1 MARQELTFGGNRLTF
16 GGVVL
21 VFGTDAP
28 VTPPAPRG
36 DDAFRSSGQR
46 DRFWQE
52 RAEEELA
59 ELLDRV
65 DVAAEAAERAPEAI
79 VEAFALVDWEA
90 LPAAPRTREMLAA
103 LSVPQPDYTIIAALV
118 LAQRQEIEAARV
130 RRRRKR
136 DIEAVLLLS

>member
-16 GGVVL
+16 GGFVL

-28 VTPPAPRG
+28 VAPPPPRG

-65 DVAAEAAERAPEAI
+65 DGAAEAAERAPEAI

-136 DIEAVLLLS
+136 DIEAVILLS

>member
-1 MARQELTFGGNRLTF
+1 MARQELSFGGNRLTF

-28 VTPPAPRG
+28 VAPPPRG

-65 DVAAEAAERAPEAI
+65 DGAAEAAERAPEAI

-103 LSVPQPDYTIIAALV
+103 LSVPQPDYTIIAAMV
-118 LAQRQEIEAARV
+118 LAQRQEIEAARI